1 MVLESLGAGVRGYE
15 LNEKRQDK
23 GFFKG
28 YHIKIRKERE
38 KERKGQKET
47 DPLMIGRTSNFG
59 NS

>member
-15 LNEKRQDK
+15 LNDK
-23 GFFKG
+23 MKVSFKG
-28 YHIKIRKERE
+28 IISKLGKRERK
-38 KERKGQKET
+38 RKGQKET